1 MLVAFTAALI
11 AQVSYLD
18 PLIWVPTHW
27 RPIGRAVRS
36 TIGKDEALLKAYIS
50 LTNATGRLS
59 LIVRLCRR
67 CYNML
72 KYATVCVRACFV
84 KYHQLDATFLQMVVA
99 GSPGLVRALLEG
111 FRISPSIVKEHAA
124 DILTVF
130 VEKVCICSKAFV
142 YD

>member
-1 MLVAFTAALI
+1 MIPTTSLTCMPVALTIALI

-50 LTNATGRLS
+50 LENATGRHS

-67 CYNML
+67 C
-72 KYATVCVRACFV
+72 
-84 KYHQLDATFLQMVVA
+84 
-99 GSPGLVRALLEG
+99 
-111 FRISPSIVKEHAA
+111 
-124 DILTVF
+124 
-130 VEKVCICSKAFV
+130 
-142 YD
+142 

>member
-1 MLVAFTAALI
+1 MIPNPSLTCMPAALTNALI

-50 LTNATGRLS
+50 LANATGRRS

-67 CYNML
+67 CYNVL
-72 KYATVCVRACFV
+72 KYATVYVCARFV
-84 KYHQLDATFLQMVVA
+84 KFHGLNEWSA

-111 FRISPSIVKEHAA
+111 FRISPSVMKEHAA

-130 VEKVCICSKAFV
+130 VEKVCTC
-142 YD
+142 